1 MVSQPRLIVAIAL
14 LFTVHAAVASS
25 QSRGHGIMSGELRA
39 HTGEQVAGG
48 TVKLL
53 AKSGDPLQ
61 TTSNKDGRWT
71 ISGLGK
77 GEWTMLVTA
86 PGYSARVIRVV
97 IERETTNGEPVVTV
111 LRKMAIAQRTN

>member
-1 MVSQPRLIVAIAL
+1 VSVFKARLIVVIAL
-14 LFTVHAAVASS
+14 LFTVHAATASM
-25 QSRGHGIMSGELRA
+25 QSRGHGVMSGELRG
-39 HTGEQVAGG
+39 HTGEKVDGG
-48 TVKLL
+48 TVKMM

-97 IERETTNGEPVVTV
+97 IERESTNGEPVVTV
-111 LRKMAIAQRTN
+111 LRKMAVAPRN

>member
-1 MVSQPRLIVAIAL
+1 
-14 LFTVHAAVASS
+14 
-25 QSRGHGIMSGELRA
+25 MSGELRA

-48 TVKLL
+48 TVKLM

-97 IERETTNGEPVVTV
+97 VERETTNSETVVTV
-111 LRKMAIAQRTN
+111 LRKMAVAGRTN

>member
-1 MVSQPRLIVAIAL
+1 MAQARLIVVIAL
-14 LFTVHAAVASS
+14 LFTVHAAMASA
-25 QSRGHGIMSGELRA
+25 QTRGHGVMSGELRA
-39 HTGEQVAGG
+39 HTGEQVAGA
-48 TVKLL
+48 TVKMM

-86 PGYSARVIRVV
+86 PGFSARVIRVV
-97 IERETTNGEPVVTV
+97 IERESTNGEAVVTV
-111 LRKMAIAQRTN
+111 LRKMAVPPRTN